1 MQSLMQNRSVWLG
14 LVLGALGGVRIWT
27 MAATG
32 VAALPHILAAL
43 TVLVPLTL
51 FGVFVR
57 RAWPAGLALAIVVAI
72 ELSLA

>member
-1 MQSLMQNRSVWLG
+1 
-14 LVLGALGGVRIWT
+14 
-27 MAATG
+27 MAASG
-32 VAALPHILAAL
+32 AASLPHILAAL

-51 FGVFVR
+51 FGVFLR